1 MLTDILWEENA
12 AALNNWI
19 ATLITIIIP
28 GLLFQDFTQKKTY
41 QLKLINQ

>member
-19 ATLITIIIP
+19 ASLTTIIIP
-28 GLLFQDFTQKKTY
+28 GIIPGSHTKKTY